1 MEWQEIKYLTVE
13 VPGVVRW
20 YLESLQR
27 ENRIRNLTFT
37 KKPYSTQVRYEQYT
51 RSAFAYFFRECG
63 WL

>member
-13 VPGVVRW
+13 VPGVVKW

-37 KKPYSTQVRYEQYT
+37 KKLNSTQVRYEQCT